1 MGMGRRKRETQNE
14 FWLATDSLPVIPHN
28 YFYDNLNKLLT
39 EAGFDDFIEELCEP
53 FYAGQQGRPSIP
65 PGVYFRMLFLGY
77 FEGIDSDRGIAWR
90 IADSRSLASFLGYP
104 PNKATPDHSS
114 FTKIRDRLPLEV
126 HNEAF
131 VFVLKILDK
140 HQLLK
145 GKTLAVDATTLEAN
159 ASMKNIVR
167 KENGEDWKEYVTRLA
182 AEEGV
187 AIKDDEDLRRFD
199 RKRKSKKV
207 SNKDWESSSD
217 KESRIAKMKD
227 GRTHLAYKAEH
238 AIDLETEAILA
249 AEIHHADQGDS
260 ETVLESLSAA
270 RENLLAV
277 DCDKRIAEVVTDKGY
292 HSATLLEE
300 SFFWSFF
307 ELRTYIAEP
316 QRTTCWRWKDRSA
329 IQRQTILGNRRRTK
343 GKRGRRLQKLRSER
357 VERSF
362 AHVCETGGARRTW
375 LRGLEKIKKRY
386 SLQAA
391 ARNLSLVMRKL
402 FGFGKPRCLQGGF
415 AFAYFLQ
422 FASELVRRMENMQNR
437 FQKSNVI
444 LDRQTELILST
455 CNEH

>member
-1 MGMGRRKRETQNE
+1 MGMGRRKRETQHE
-14 FWLATDSLPVIPHN
+14 FWLATDSLPVIPQN
-28 YFYDNLNKLLT
+28 YFYDNLNKLLA

-53 FYAGQQGRPSIP
+53 YYAGSQGRPSVP

-77 FEGIDSDRGIAWR
+77 FEGIGSDRGIAWR

-126 HNEAF
+126 HNAAF
-131 VFVLKILDK
+131 VFVMKILEK
-140 HQLLK
+140 HNLLK

-167 KENGEDWKEYVTRLA
+167 KESGEDWKEYVRRLA

-187 AIKDDEDLRRFD
+187 IIEDDDDLRRFD

-217 KESRIAKMKD
+217 KDSRIAKMKD

-238 AIDLETEAILA
+238 VIDLETEAILA

-260 ETVLESLSAA
+260 ETVLKSLSAA

-277 DCDKRIAEVVTDKGY
+277 DYDKRIEEVVTDKGY
-292 HSATLLEE
+292 HSATFLEE
-300 SFFWSFF
+300 TFFWNFF
-307 ELRTYIAEP
+307 GLRTYIAEP
-316 QRTTCWRWKDRSA
+316 QRTTYWRWKDRLA
-329 IQRQTILGNRRRTK
+329 IQRQAVLGNRRRTK

-391 ARNLSLVMRKL
+391 AHNLSLVMRKL

-415 AFAYFLQ
+415 AFAYSLQ
-422 FASELVRRMENMQNR
+422 FAREFVSRWKNMRNR
-437 FQKSNVI
+437 FQKSNVKI
-444 LDRQTELILST
+444 ERQTKLLFLAV
-455 CNEH
+455 

>member
-1 MGMGRRKRETQNE
+1 MGMGHRNRETQNE
-14 FWLATDSLPVIPHN
+14 LWVATDSLPVIPQN
-28 YFYDNLNKLLT
+28 FFYDKLNQLLG
-39 EAGFDDFIEELCEP
+39 EARFDDFIEKLCEP
-53 FYAGQQGRPSIP
+53 FYAGQRGRPSIP

-77 FEGIDSDRGIAWR
+77 FEGIESDRGIAWR
-90 IADSRSLASFLGYP
+90 IADSRSLAAFLGYP
-104 PNKATPDHSS
+104 PNEATPDHSS
-114 FTKIRDRLPLEV
+114 FTKIRDRLSLEV

-140 HQLLK
+140 HKLLK

-167 KENGEDWKEYVTRLA
+167 KESGEDWKEYVTRLA

-187 AIKDDEDLRRFD
+187 AIEDDEDLRRFD

-249 AEIHHADQGDS
+249 AEIHHADKGDT

-270 RENLLAV
+270 RENLHAV
-277 DCDKRIAEVVTDKGY
+277 DCDKRIEEVVTDKGY

-300 SFFWSFF
+300 TFFWSFF
-307 ELRTYIAEP
+307 GLRTYIAEP
-316 QRTTCWRWKDRSA
+316 QRTTCWSWKDRSS
-329 IQRQTILGNRRRTK
+329 IQKDAVLGNRRRTK

-386 SLQAA
+386 SIQAA
-391 ARNLSLVMRKL
+391 AHNLSLVMRQL

-422 FASELVRRMENMQNR
+422 FARECPRRLGNVRNR
-437 FQKSNVI
+437 FEKKYSKI
-444 LDRQTELILST
+444 DRQAKLFILSV
-455 CNEH
+455 